1 MNKKRQKGFTVVELV
16 VTIVIA
22 GIIIP
27 SVAIALNNLAAINHR
42 ARDYALANTI
52 AQNKV
57 ETLRSDGYNSINNG
71 VVNFSNELPAAMG
84 SPKSA
89 SYTVSTPVVG
99 GNPVTGEKQIDISI
113 SFTEYNATRSLSFR
127 TYISELGVGQ

>member
-1 MNKKRQKGFTVVELV
+1 MNKKHQKGFTIVELV
-16 VTIVIA
+16 VTVVIA

-27 SVAIALNNLAAINHR
+27 AVALALNNLAAINHR
-42 ARDYALANTI
+42 ARDYALANDI

-57 ETLRSDGYNSINNG
+57 ETLRSDGYNSINIG
-71 VVNFSNELPAAMG
+71 TVDFSNELPASMG

-89 SYTVSTPVVG
+89 SYTISSPAA
-99 GNPVTGEKQIDISI
+99 GEKQVDISI
-113 SFTEYNATRSLSFR
+113 SFTEYNATRNLKFR

>member
-1 MNKKRQKGFTVVELV
+1 MNKNTQKGFTIVELV
-16 VTIVIA
+16 VTVVIA

-27 SVAIALNNLAAINHR
+27 AVALALNNLAAINHR
-42 ARDYALANTI
+42 ARDYALANEI

-57 ETLRSDGYNSINNG
+57 ETLRSDGYNSINTG
-71 VVNFSNELPAAMG
+71 TVNFSNELPASMG

-89 SYTVSTPVVG
+89 SYTITSPT
-99 GNPVTGEKQIDISI
+99 TGEKQVDISI
-113 SFTEYNATRSLSFR
+113 SFTEYNATRSLKFR

>member
-1 MNKKRQKGFTVVELV
+1 MNKKRQMGFTIVELV
-16 VTIVIA
+16 VTIVVA

-42 ARDYALANTI
+42 ARDYALANDI

-57 ETLRSDGYNSINNG
+57 ETLRSNGYNSISMG
-71 VVNFSNELPAAMG
+71 TVNFSSELPASMG

-89 SYTVSTPVVG
+89 SYTISS
-99 GNPVTGEKQIDISI
+99 PVTGEKQIDISI
-113 SFTEYNATRSLSFR
+113 SFTEYNATRTLSFR